1 MSSEV
6 FTKRTPTGA
15 AGVHHGESLAGL
27 EPDNKDSTNF
37 QIPQNILTDPDRL
50 DPWAELPPLRTW
62 CLIGDRPAIPRAGIV
77 AVAARKKQG
86 KSYFLYAL
94 SIALL
99 RGEKFGSVM
108 PLEMPRRVIL
118 FDTEM
123 SNEDLQLR
131 TRAVLRSAGK
141 DAPFYVFP
149 ILNVNREKR
158 LSFIAEKINL
168 YAPDIAIIDGVA
180 DLIADFN
187 DVKQSTDIMEMLL
200 RLAKD
205 RTLFCV
211 IHLNKL
217 NEELRGHLGTCLGN
231 KATEVYSTKKSG
243 GIFTVTC
250 TDSRFSDTEDAEKFC
265 FAIGRDGEITADA
278 VTSMAEAKKR
288 MELQNLFA
296 GIFGD
301 EAELSYTEL
310 LSGLKERGA
319 KTDSAAKKKVGEALS
334 FGVVSKIN
342 NERGAPY
349 SLVSF

>member
-1 MSSEV
+1 MSEATENKSA
-6 FTKRTPTGA
+6 PTEMMSA
-15 AGVHHGESLAGL
+15 LHGEIVAGL
-27 EPDNKDSTNF
+27 EPYCKGSYNF

-62 CLIGDRPAIPRAGIV
+62 CMIGDRPAIPRAGIV

-131 TRAVLRSAGK
+131 TRSVLRSAGK
-141 DAPFYVFP
+141 DSPFFVFP
-149 ILNVNREKR
+149 ILNVDREKR
-158 LSFIAEKINL
+158 LAFIAEKIGI
-168 YAPDIAIIDGVA
+168 YSPDIAIIDGVA

-200 RLAKD
+200 RLARD

-243 GIFTVTC
+243 GVFTVTC

-265 FAIGRDGEITADA
+265 FAITRDGEITADA
-278 VTSMAEAKKR
+278 VTSMAEAKKK
-288 MELQNLFA
+288 MELKNLFV

-319 KTDSAAKKKVGEALS
+319 KTDSCAKKKVGEALS
-334 FGVVSKIN
+334 FGVLSKIN